1 MKIQWTEPA
10 VSDMET
16 VRDYI
21 AKDSEFYALRF
32 VEMVFEILERMCAFP
47 NAGRIVPEAEDDSI
61 REIFFY
67 SYRIMYRIKDERLL
81 VLAIIHGSRDLE
93 NVEPKPWNEK

>member
-16 VRDYI
+16 VTDYI
-21 AKDSEFYALRF
+21 AKDSKFYALRF
-32 VEMVFEILERMCAFP
+32 VERVFELLERISVFP

-67 SYRIMYRIKDERLL
+67 SYRIMYRIKDEKIL
-81 VLAIIHGSRDLE
+81 VLTIIHGARDLGRI
-93 NVEPKPWNEK
+93 EPKPWNEI

>member
-10 VSDMET
+10 VSDMEM

-21 AKDSEFYALRF
+21 AKDSESYALRF
-32 VEMVFEILERMCAFP
+32 VERVFEILERISVFP

-67 SYRIMYRIKDERLL
+67 SYRIMYRIKDEKIL
-81 VLAIIHGSRDLE
+81 VLTIVHGARDLGSI
-93 NVEPKPWNEK
+93 EPKPWNEI

>member
-10 VSDMET
+10 VCDMEK

-32 VEMVFEILERMCAFP
+32 MERVFEILERMSAFP
-47 NAGRIVPEAEDDSI
+47 NAGRIVPEAEDESI

-67 SYRIMYRIKDERLL
+67 SYRIIYRTKGERIL
-81 VLAIIHGSRDLE
+81 VLAIIHGSRDLDNIE
-93 NVEPKPWNEK
+93 HKPWDET